1 MSHIQSLL
9 QPFKLS
15 TFTAKNRVLM
25 APMTRA
31 RSTQPGDIPNAL
43 TAEYYSQRASA
54 GLIITEGVPVAP
66 GAKGYAFTP
75 GIFTDEQ
82 QAGWKLVTDAVHA
95 KGGLI
100 AAQLWHVGRIS
111 HHSVLPEGQPPV
123 APSPIR
129 AQAKTFAF
137 DEQGNPGMVD
147 CDEPYLL
154 SEKGIARVVEEFA
167 QAARRADA
175 AGFDLVELHGANG
188 YLIEQFLSV
197 STNHR
202 TDGYGGSIA
211 NRARFALEVVDA
223 VSEVLGAQRVGI
235 RLSPWCPPFVND
247 MDFSSEAGEITLYLA
262 EELSK
267 RNVAYIHLAEWPGA
281 NYTTEFRQQLRDKFN
296 GTIIVCGG
304 YTQETAQQTIDTGL
318 IDAIAFGKHFISNP
332 DLPERFAQGAA
343 LAEPDPSSFYGGA
356 DKGYTDYPFLSK

>member
-1 MSHIQSLL
+1 MSHSHALL
-9 QPFKLS
+9 QPFNLS
-15 TFTAKNRVLM
+15 SFKAKNRVFM

-31 RSTQPGDIPNAL
+31 RSAQPGDIPTAL

-54 GLIITEGVPVAP
+54 GLIITEGVPVSA

-75 GIFTDEQ
+75 GIFTGAQE
-82 QAGWKLVTDAVHA
+82 AGWKLVTDAVHA
-95 KGGLI
+95 RGGLI
-100 AAQLWHVGRIS
+100 AAQLWHVGRIA
-111 HHSVLPEGQPPV
+111 HHSVLPAGQPPV
-123 APSPIR
+123 APSTIR

-137 DEQGNPGMVD
+137 DAQGNPGMVD
-147 CDEPYLL
+147 CDEPHALT
-154 SEKGIARVVEEFA
+154 EEEIAAVVTEFA
-167 QAARRADA
+167 QGARRADS

-197 STNHR
+197 STNKR
-202 TDGYGGSIA
+202 TDSYGGSIA

-223 VSEVLGAQRVGI
+223 VSAVIGPQRVGI

-267 RNVAYIHLAEWPGA
+267 RNIAYIHIAEWPGVT
-281 NYTTEFRQQLRDKFN
+281 YSTEFRQQLRSKFN

-304 YTQETAQQTIDTGL
+304 YTQETAQQTIDAGL
-318 IDAIAFGKHFISNP
+318 IDAIAFGKPFISNP
-332 DLPERFAQGAA
+332 DLPERFALGAA
-343 LAEPDPSSFYGGA
+343 LAEADPSGFYGGDA
-356 DKGYTDYPFLSK
+356 KGYTDYPFLKA